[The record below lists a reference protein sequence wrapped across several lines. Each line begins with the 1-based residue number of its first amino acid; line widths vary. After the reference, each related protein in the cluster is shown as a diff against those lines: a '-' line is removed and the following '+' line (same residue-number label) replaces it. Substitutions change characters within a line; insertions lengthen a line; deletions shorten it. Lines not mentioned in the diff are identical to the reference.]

1 MNCPRCAQA
10 DVTTATCPGCGII
23 VAKWKGRRP
32 LPAPTESRSSG
43 GQGGLALPI
52 LGLVLG
58 AIGAVYAMR
67 RPALDVAG
75 SDASRPSVA
84 SDPSPPSVVPP
95 VPLPLPSTPGIPNP
109 PPVASMMVQADTG
122 VSEADGKAAAL
133 LAGQLGQGR
142 PLATTDAR
150 VAEDLLARHPDQE
163 PLRKLL
169 EAVLVTLSHQERKAR
184 RFDESLAHLRQAIA
198 VNPGESRL
206 RSALVDLLLE
216 RSDWLGAEAA
226 VREWLALVPR
236 DPDALRAL
244 AFALLRQDRNR
255 EAEEALVASLDVR
268 EEPIA
273 RALLTRIRTGMASEK
288 GMTEQQLAYFH
299 VRYDGEAHED
309 VGRAILRALERHH
322 STLVRTFDH
331 QPAATIPVILFSRQG
346 YYDSTGAPAW
356 SGGHFDTLDGRIR
369 VPIGGLTASLTP
381 DMDETLVHELTHA
394 FVNDRTRGMAP
405 RDLHEG
411 LAQYMEGKRA
421 AAVFSPAQLQALAAG
436 TAAGVGGFYAESL
449 SFVEFLVA
457 ERGQRG
463 INDLLRAMAQTGN
476 VDEAYRQVYGRDRE
490 GSRRAWRS
498 RIRQQYGA

>member
-1 MNCPRCAQA
+1 M
-10 DVTTATCPGCGII
+10 T
-23 VAKWKGRRP
+23 
-32 LPAPTESRSSG
+32 
-43 GQGGLALPI
+43 
-52 LGLVLG
+52 
-58 AIGAVYAMR
+58 
-67 RPALDVAG
+67 
-75 SDASRPSVA
+75 
-84 SDPSPPSVVPP
+84 
-95 VPLPLPSTPGIPNP
+95 
-109 PPVASMMVQADTG
+109 VQADTG
-122 VSEADGKAAAL
+122 VSEADRKTAAL
-133 LAGQLGQGR
+133 LAARLEQGK

-150 VAEDLLARHPDQE
+150 EAEDLLARHPDQE

-169 EAVLVTLSHQERKAR
+169 EAVLVTLSYQDRQAR
-184 RFDESLAHLRQAIA
+184 RFDESVGHLRQAIS
-198 VNPGESRL
+198 VSPGEPRL

-216 RSDWLGAEAA
+216 RSDWAGAETA

-268 EEPIA
+268 DEPTT
-273 RALLTRIRTGMASEK
+273 RALLTRIRAGMASER
-288 GMTEQQLAYFH
+288 GMTEQHLAYFH
-299 VRYDGEAHED
+299 VRYDGEAHEE

-322 STLVRTFDH
+322 STLIRTFDH
-331 QPAATIPVILFSRQG
+331 QPTATIPVILFTRQG

-356 SGGHFDTLDGRIR
+356 SGGHFDSLDGRIR

-436 TAAGVGGFYAESL
+436 RSAGVGGFYAEAL
-449 SFVEFLVA
+449 SFVEFLIA
-457 ERGQRG
+457 ERGQGG
-463 INDLLRAMAQTGN
+463 INDLLRAMARDGQ
-476 VDEAYRQVYGRDRE
+476 RGRGLQAGLRTRPPGLAPGLE
-490 GSRRAWRS
+490 GKDPPAVRGLARTTHEVALSS
-498 RIRQQYGA
+498 HE